1 MKWLSV
7 YLGTQTK
14 ESPMVDTL
22 SKKDIAFASLQERI
36 LKLEL
41 APGTTLEEG
50 PLCAEFGLS
59 RTPMR
64 ELLQKL
70 SGLGYITLSAGRGA
84 TVADINLQKIR
95 QFFQAAPLL
104 HALIARLAAD
114 AADSNAE
121 QALRIA
127 QANMNRARVSRN
139 AASLALADHQ
149 FHVTLC
155 QIADN
160 PFLGPSLERLLIEQT
175 RMSQGFYGI
184 KGSQGT
190 AQIDKSLAEHEALV
204 DAILRKDAGLA
215 VAIAMAHWEPVRDF
229 IEQNM
234 QPEPLMDE
242 GGLLD
247 DLS

>member
-1 MKWLSV
+1 MS
-7 YLGTQTK
+7 
-14 ESPMVDTL
+14 DTL
-22 SKKDIAFASLQERI
+22 SRKDTAFASLQERI

-41 APGTTLEEG
+41 TPGTTLEEG

-64 ELLQKL
+64 ELLQRL
-70 SGLGYITLSAGRGA
+70 SGLGYITLSSGRGA

-104 HALIARLAAD
+104 HALIARLAAE
-114 AADSNAE
+114 AADGNADP
-121 QALRIA
+121 ALRIA

-139 AASLALADHQ
+139 ASSLAFADHQ

-160 PFLGPSLERLLIEQT
+160 PFLGPSFERLLIEQT
-175 RMSQGFYGI
+175 RMSVGFYGV
-184 KGSQGT
+184 KGSLGT

-204 DAILRKDAGLA
+204 DAILRKDAELA

-229 IEQNM
+229 IEENM
-234 QPEPLMDE
+234 QPQPLVDE
-242 GGLLD
+242 SGILD

>member
-1 MKWLSV
+1 
-7 YLGTQTK
+7 
-14 ESPMVDTL
+14 MVDTL

-104 HALIARLAAD
+104 HALIAR
-114 AADSNAE
+114 
-121 QALRIA
+121 
-127 QANMNRARVSRN
+127 VC
-139 AASLALADHQ
+139 
-149 FHVTLC
+149 VTLQSLKASGDWL
-155 QIADN
+155 QIIR
-160 PFLGPSLERLLIEQT
+160 SRC
-175 RMSQGFYGI
+175 
-184 KGSQGT
+184 
-190 AQIDKSLAEHEALV
+190 LA
-204 DAILRKDAGLA
+204 I
-215 VAIAMAHWEPVRDF
+215 
-229 IEQNM
+229 
-234 QPEPLMDE
+234 
-242 GGLLD
+242 
-247 DLS
+247 